1 MIHKFEKLSEAY
13 ASDINGVIGVN
24 ADGTAYIETD
34 DIPIEEI
41 RAEKKRQV
49 EEIRDYLYEQGV
61 KIGDKW
67 FQTSLWSKISF
78 LAIAGGTKDY
88 PGWKTLSGDA
98 VVVTPVMAAQIIDA
112 TGVQMSLIH
121 TNCEAHKT
129 SIEKATDLYDY
140 DISTG
145 WPDVFR

>member
-1 MIHKFEKLSEAY
+1 MIPLYILIRRSGGKQHDVKLLKSIGENLSEEAVT
-13 ASDINGVIGVN
+13 I
-24 ADGTAYIETD
+24 TA
-34 DIPIEEI
+34 
-41 RAEKKRQV
+41 
-49 EEIRDYLYEQGV
+49 
-61 KIGDKW
+61 
-67 FQTSLWSKISF
+67 
-78 LAIAGGTKDY
+78 
-88 PGWKTLSGDA
+88 TL
-98 VVVTPVMAAQIIDA
+98 AAQIMDA